1 MRLRKL
7 GPALLAATSLLA
19 AAPAIASAHRPTG
32 NGPAHNRPEGNG
44 PEGNGPPRNRPAHKH
59 PSPRG
64 RCRVNIESI
73 AERQITAGET
83 ATIKGRLQCG
93 APGTAGGQPV
103 ELYAHSA
110 GTAGFIPVGSTTTEA
125 SGAYSLTSPAENTN
139 TSFYVRSDGA
149 RSQSKRLRVAL
160 QVTLNP
166 LTNVA
171 EGGVIETGAPNRET
185 FTGTISP
192 STADVGARV
201 ILQRENAATG
211 EEWHRIGVGSV
222 EAGGTFSIPH
232 IFRVP
237 GDASIR
243 VLVRSDRLN
252 VPSPSNELEYEIS
265 QAQNPS
271 LTIDSSAD
279 PITYGQSV
287 TISGV
292 LAGATTPQAVTLLGR
307 TVHQQ
312 GFAPIAEVSTG
323 AGGAYSFPAQAPVN
337 STLYRVKAD
346 GQKSAVL
353 YEGVRDVLTA
363 AASPTT
369 LPAGQAVT
377 FSGTVAPDHSGHVI
391 YLEREN
397 ASGNGFHVVQRGYV
411 LPGSTYSIVHQ
422 VYVPGTKVYRI
433 DIPGGPDN
441 GRAVSQPF
449 TIQVTPAPAA
459 ALTVEAPGNSSLPG
473 EGQTTGSEAE
483 KPLSE

>member
-19 AAPAIASAHRPTG
+19 VTPAAAS
-32 NGPAHNRPEGNG
+32 
-44 PEGNGPPRNRPAHKH
+44 AHKH
-59 PSPRG
+59 PSPLG
-64 RCRVNIESI
+64 RCRVDIQLMPALIS
-73 AERQITAGET
+73 AGEST
-83 ATIKGRLQCG
+83 SVSGQLKCG
-93 APGTAGGQPV
+93 HGEGHVGQAV
-103 ELYAHSA
+103 ELYAHVA
-110 GTAGFIPVGSTTTEA
+110 GTAGFVPVGGATTETG
-125 SGAYSLTSPAENTN
+125 GAYKLTSPAENAN
-139 TSFYVRSDGA
+139 TSFYVRSAGA
-149 RSQSKRLRVAL
+149 RSANKRLRVAL

-201 ILQRENAATG
+201 ILQRENAASG
-211 EEWHRIGVGSV
+211 EEWHRIGVGGV

-265 QAQNPS
+265 QTQNPS
-271 LTIDSSAD
+271 LTIVSSAD
-279 PITYGQSV
+279 PIGYGQPV

-292 LAGATTPQAVTLLGR
+292 VAGATASHQVTLWAR

-312 GFAPIAEVSTG
+312 GFAPVTETTTDASG
-323 AGGAYSFPAQAPVN
+323 NYSFAAQTPVN
-337 STLYRVKAD
+337 STLYRVSTSDPGCADTPPTVKACKAR
-346 GQKSAVL
+346 QLKSAVL
-353 YEGVRDVLTA
+353 YEGVKDVLTA

-377 FSGTVAPDHSGHVI
+377 FSGTVAPDHTGHVI

-397 ASGNGFHVVQRGYV
+397 ASGTGFHVVQRGYV

-433 DIPGGPDN
+433 EIPGGPDN
-441 GRAVSQPF
+441 GRAISQLF
-449 TIQVTPAPAA
+449 TIQVTPAPAS
-459 ALTVEAPGNSSLPG
+459 ALTPEAPGNSSAPS

>member
-1 MRLRKL
+1 MCTKTQAKLKWEERTMRLGKL

-19 AAPAIASAHRPTG
+19 AAPAIASAH
-32 NGPAHNRPEGNG
+32 
-44 PEGNGPPRNRPAHKH
+44 KH
-59 PSPRG
+59 PSPRE

-73 AERQITAGET
+73 AEKQITAGET
-83 ATIKGRLQCG
+83 ATIEGRLQCDVAG
-93 APGTAGGQPV
+93 IAGGQPV
-103 ELYAHSA
+103 VLYAHSA
-110 GTAGFIPVGSTTTEA
+110 GTAGFVPVGSTTTEA

-139 TSFYVRSDGA
+139 TSFYVRSHGA
-149 RSQSKRLRVAL
+149 RSGSKRLRVAL

-171 EGGVIETGAPNRET
+171 EGGVIETGAPNQET

-192 STADVGARV
+192 ATADVGARV

-211 EEWHRIGVGSV
+211 EEWHRIGIGSV

-243 VLVRSDRLN
+243 VLVRSDGLN

-265 QAQNPS
+265 QTQNPS
-271 LTIDSSAD
+271 LTISSSAD
-279 PITYGQSV
+279 PISYGQQV
-287 TISGV
+287 VISGV
-292 LAGATTPQAVTLLGR
+292 LAGATTPQTVTLLGR

-337 STLYRVKAD
+337 STLYRVKA
-346 GQKSAVL
+346 GRGEKSAVL
-353 YEGVRDVLTA
+353 YEGVKDVLTA
-363 AASPTT
+363 EASPTT
-369 LPAGQAVT
+369 LAAGQAVT
-377 FSGTVAPDHSGHVI
+377 FSGTVAPDHAGHVI

-397 ASGNGFHVVQRGYV
+397 ASGSGFHVVQKGYV
-411 LPGSTYSIVHQ
+411 LPNSTYSIVHQ

-449 TIQVTPAPAA
+449 TIQVTPAAA
-459 ALTVEAPGNSSLPG
+459 SALTPEAPGNSSLPA
-473 EGQTTGSEAE
+473 EGQTKGSEAE
-483 KPLSE
+483 TPLSGE